1 MIGMWCRQVLFY
13 DLHEFL
19 QWITWG
25 VITRIKWYNH
35 YFCRIYDSIFFWYSV
50 PSILDFNSSYQIVIS
65 NIHRIQFQTQLNVYT
80 TMLIVANVLN
90 FWFKFWVK
98 HLFLFKWWDSKSV
111 FSRESSW
118 SKGNSLELL
127 TKHR

>member
-1 MIGMWCRQVLFY
+1 MIGMWCRQALFY

-35 YFCRIYDSIFFWYSV
+35 YFCRIYDPIFFWYFV
-50 PSILDFNSSYQIVIS
+50 PSIFDFNSSYQIVIS

-80 TMLIVANVLN
+80 TMLIVANDLN